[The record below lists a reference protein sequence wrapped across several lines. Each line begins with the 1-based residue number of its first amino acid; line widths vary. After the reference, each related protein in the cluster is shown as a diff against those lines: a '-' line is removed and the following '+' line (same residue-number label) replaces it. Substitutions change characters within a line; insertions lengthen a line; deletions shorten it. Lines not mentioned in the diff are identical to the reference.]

1 MSATPSDNSPA
12 QPAWR
17 ILLVDDEPTQR
28 LIVARLLKRGGYEV
42 EMAANGR
49 EALAK
54 LEQGDFPLMITD
66 WEMPEMDGVALCQA
80 VRSKERGYTYII
92 LLTSRDAIEHLVA
105 GLQSGAD
112 DYLIKPVVEPE
123 LIARLNT
130 GRRIVTLER
139 SLRAANE
146 ENRRLSITDPL
157 TGVHNRR
164 FLMEQLP
171 REIDRAAR
179 YGRQLAA
186 IMCDVDFFKKIND
199 THGHLTGDEVLK
211 WFANGLKSGVRTSDW
226 IARYGGEE
234 FVIVLPETNVANAA
248 TAAEHLRKHISE
260 QPFKAGRPGVH
271 GVGELRRVRLAGQ
284 GAAGRDPRQSDG
296 AMRRRCLRQQGRRPE
311 SHHHRKPGL
320 ISPPVGRRAGGAY
333 SVRNSFARPNSTRQL
348 RHQLA
353 QSLLIEARGLRL
365 ELMRQLAQRLGVN
378 VCTGAFQL
386 VSDAAQAG
394 AIERGQRGACFVER
408 LLAAGDERRHQLA
421 GEFRI
426 AVGQLVEP
434 RQMDRHV
441 GSRRRPAPPPFPR
454 P

>member
-1 MSATPSDNSPA
+1 MSATPSDNSPP

-54 LEQGDFPLMITD
+54 LEQGDYPLMITD

-80 VRSKERGYTYII
+80 LRSKEQGYTYII

-146 ENRRLSITDPL
+146 ENRRLSVTDPL
-157 TGVHNRR
+157 TGVYNRR
-164 FLMEQLP
+164 YLMEQLP

-179 YGRQLAA
+179 YGRQLAT
-186 IMCDVDFFKKIND
+186 IMCDVDHFKKIND

-211 WFANGLKSGVRTSDW
+211 WFAQALRIGVRATDW

-234 FVIVLPETNVANAA
+234 FVIVMPETHVDNAA
-248 TAAEHLRKHISE
+248 MAAEHLRQHIAE
-260 QPFKAGRPGVH
+260 QPFM
-271 GVGELRRVRLAGQ
+271 VGGQELRVSASFGVSGWRDKVPLDATLDSLMAQCDSGVYASK
-284 GAAGRDPRQSDG
+284 AAGRNRITI
-296 AMRRRCLRQQGRRPE
+296 E
-311 SHHHRKPGL
+311 SL
-320 ISPPVGRRAGGAY
+320 
-333 SVRNSFARPNSTRQL
+333 
-348 RHQLA
+348 
-353 QSLLIEARGLRL
+353 
-365 ELMRQLAQRLGVN
+365 
-378 VCTGAFQL
+378 
-386 VSDAAQAG
+386 D
-394 AIERGQRGACFVER
+394 
-408 LLAAGDERRHQLA
+408 
-421 GEFRI
+421 
-426 AVGQLVEP
+426 
-434 RQMDRHV
+434 
-441 GSRRRPAPPPFPR
+441 
-454 P
+454 